1 MFYYFAFMK
10 RSLAVF
16 FLLLYSVAHIELH
29 QAFRLPLLVE
39 HYQEHSTSTDL
50 SFWEFLV
57 MHYETDVAHDDTDMR
72 LPFKTCDHSSVTASV
87 ALLTHS
93 FSMQF
98 VPVEERSSHQSLY
111 LSRKPALRAGDIFQ
125 PPKI

>member
-1 MFYYFAFMK
+1 MK
-10 RSLAVF
+10 RGLSFVL
-16 FLLLYSVAHIELH
+16 LLLYAVSFTELH
-29 QAFRLPLLVE
+29 QMLRLPLLVE
-39 HYQEHSTSTDL
+39 HYHEHSAQTDDL

-72 LPFKTCDHSSVTASV
+72 LPFKACDHSVVTAAA

-93 FSMQF
+93 LSIAAAL
-98 VPVEERSSHQSLY
+98 PEEPSLHQSLY
-111 LSRKPALRAGDIFQ
+111 LSRKPTLRAGDIFQ

>member
-1 MFYYFAFMK
+1 MK
-10 RSLAVF
+10 RGLSFVL
-16 FLLLYSVAHIELH
+16 LLLYAVSFTELH
-29 QAFRLPLLVE
+29 QMLRLPLLVE
-39 HYQEHSTSTDL
+39 HYHEHSAQTDL

-72 LPFKTCDHSSVTASV
+72 LPFKTCDHSVVTAPA

-93 FSMQF
+93 LSISAA
-98 VPVEERSSHQSLY
+98 PPEELSLHQSLY
-111 LSRKPALRAGDIFQ
+111 LSRKPTLRAGDIFQ